1 MHIHV
6 PTLMLA
12 LLMGF
17 LLLTL
22 QLAAT
27 QRQELRQPAL
37 RLWTQGCWAMLLGF
51 ALLVARIWAP
61 YWVSVLFG
69 NALIAL
75 GLLLYHHA
83 LSLHLRQRLA
93 SRWSWAA
100 LGLSCLWLALSLLLD
115 WTPGARTALMSLLLA
130 GFAGAS
136 LLLTL
141 RRGWQ
146 AEPALRMVALTFGLA
161 TGALLLRAGDAW
173 LRPEGYTAL
182 VQTGLVPGL
191 TFLVGFLSLM
201 GSGFGFV
208 LACLERVARQMET
221 MATLDGLTGCLNRM
235 TTDTLLAHSLERG
248 RREGRPLAFALLD
261 LDHFKQ
267 INDQHGHRAGDAVLR
282 AFVAEVRSRLRAS
295 DVLGR
300 VGGEEFG
307 IILPGTDGPGA
318 HCLIEQVRRA
328 VEALRIPGCGELG
341 GELCLTVSAGVAVAE
356 PQAGLSAD
364 ALYARADAALYRA
377 KHLGRNRV
385 QLGPAEGG
393 EQALSGAA

>member
-1 MHIHV
+1 MQIHV

-22 QLAAT
+22 QLSAA
-27 QRQELRQPAL
+27 QRRTLHQPAL
-37 RLWTQGCWAMLLGF
+37 RLWTLGCWAMLLGF
-51 ALLVARIWAP
+51 ALLVSRIWGP

-83 LSLHLRQRLA
+83 LSLHLRRRLP
-93 SRWSWAA
+93 SRWSWTA
-100 LGLSCLWLALSLLLD
+100 LGLACLWLALSLLLD

-130 GFAGAS
+130 GFVAPSFGLA
-136 LLLTL
+136 L
-141 RRGWQ
+141 RHGWR
-146 AEPALRMVALTFGLA
+146 AEPALRMVAFTFGLA
-161 TGALLLRAGDAW
+161 TAALLLRALDAW
-173 LRPEGYTAL
+173 LRPEGYAAL
-182 VQTGLVPGL
+182 VQTSLVPGL
-191 TFLVGFLSLM
+191 SFLVGFLSLM

-261 LDHFKQ
+261 LDHFKL

-282 AFVAEVRSRLRAS
+282 AFVGEVRSRLRAS

-307 IILPGTDGPGA
+307 IILPATDGPGA
-318 HCLIEQVRRA
+318 QRLIEQVRHA
-328 VEALRIPGCGELG
+328 VEALRVEGGAEAG
-341 GELCLTVSAGVAVAE
+341 GELRLTVSAGVAVAE

-364 ALYARADAALYRA
+364 TLYARADAALYRA

-385 QLGPAEGG
+385 QLGPVEGG
-393 EQALSGAA
+393 ERVLGGAA